1 MHGSFMYLCYVYSS
15 DDIYTEEDIKIMTG
29 QKSPTCQA
37 KSPVPTPST
46 GSVAQFFAQAQAQQE
61 QEDVP
66 DDKKSEL
73 PLANR
78 NATEP
83 PANMVPHPPG
93 AVVTGG
99 PPGIR
104 LPNPALSAPIQGKL
118 RYKS

>member
-1 MHGSFMYLCYVYSS
+1 MQRSFMYLCHIYSS
-15 DDIYTEEDIKIMTG
+15 DDLYTEEDIKIMTG
-29 QKSPTCQA
+29 QTSPIRQA

-66 DDKKSEL
+66 DDTKSEL
-73 PLANR
+73 PLTNR
-78 NATEP
+78 NANEP
-83 PANMVPHPPG
+83 PANMAPHPPG

-104 LPNPALSAPIQGKL
+104 LPNPALSAPIQGK
-118 RYKS
+118 